1 MAPRTVR
8 FEARDVFN
16 LPLSEGFLVLD
27 ARGDDA
33 YERAHLSGAW
43 RLTPDLDELLRIV
56 DDENPPE
63 QLSTVLVCAAPGDG
77 DGVARRLLEALGDGV
92 LEAPD
97 DAVHQPPD
105 DAEDAFPSLR
115 SRLARRLERV
125 AFFEETEGFVES
137 FPFLAVSGP
146 EPLVEAPPVLPA
158 LLVAPTAETGALY
171 LGSQT
176 HALSGEGLE
185 ILRVGAIVNA
195 TEEVRFHEAP
205 RARLRCPLRDDETC
219 DLTDAFA
226 ASHAFLAEHR
236 NQGVHCLVHC
246 SRGRNRSAALA
257 AHHLL
262 RSGAVR
268 TPAEAIAFLRECR
281 PMSLQNE
288 NFVSQIAGGAH
299 MINEC
304 RVH

>member
-43 RLTPDLDELLRIV
+43 CLTPDLDELLRIV

-125 AFFEETEGFVES
+125 AFFEETEAFVES

-158 LLVAPTAETGALY
+158 LLVAPTAETGALYGGRATSRRIGPSRVPSSRVRRGPAAGRHVDIPRDDAAKAIENGLRLAERGQRRY

-219 DLTDAFA
+219 GGSVL
-226 ASHAFLAEHR
+226 
-236 NQGVHCLVHC
+236 
-246 SRGRNRSAALA
+246 SRR
-257 AHHLL
+257 H
-262 RSGAVR
+262 GAVAA
-268 TPAEAIAFLRECR
+268 TPRGDRADADSTGAI
-281 PMSLQNE
+281 
-288 NFVSQIAGGAH
+288 
-299 MINEC
+299 
-304 RVH
+304 